1 MHSPFSLDPTTAG
14 YLICYQQSQD
24 GAKGMFARSVR
35 YSFGIFSIFQVFLLT
50 FGNMESILYTP
61 NTGKVWIDHKETSLS
76 PLWTS
81 PLFQVQCQGDADHQV
96 QPQQAGEVN
105 YWVESHRS
113 WNWFNSVSLTNPSD
127 DCWILENSMLDLFH
141 FRCESVMS
149 AQTFLLLVWGQ
160 EGTLS
165 DGICSNIYCKARY
178 LL

>member
-61 NTGKVWIDHKETSLS
+61 NTGKVWIDHKKTSLS
-76 PLWTS
+76 PLRTS

-105 YWVESHRS
+105 YWVESQRS
-113 WNWFNSVSLTNPSD
+113 WNWLRA
-127 DCWILENSMLDLFH
+127 L
-141 FRCESVMS
+141 
-149 AQTFLLLVWGQ
+149 A
-160 EGTLS
+160 
-165 DGICSNIYCKARY
+165 
-178 LL
+178 